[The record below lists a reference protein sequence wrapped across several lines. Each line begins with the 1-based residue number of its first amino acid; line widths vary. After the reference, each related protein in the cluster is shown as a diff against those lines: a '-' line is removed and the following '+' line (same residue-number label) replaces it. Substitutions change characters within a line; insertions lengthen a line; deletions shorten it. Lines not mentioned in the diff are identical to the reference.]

1 MSKPIG
7 PLKQRGKLGSTI
19 CRFGGN
25 RRTKESFLSA
35 YVSIPLI
42 SVDCYLLTAAAVTEL
57 DDKIKEYI
65 TDMVNE
71 KVDQIFKIRMEAVD
85 SEIDSIKSR
94 MDTADSR
101 SQAQTRKQSKLEHEA
116 ESLAGAMDAV
126 RSNQLETER
135 IMRNITLQFARQTS
149 SRR

>member
-1 MSKPIG
+1 M
-7 PLKQRGKLGSTI
+7 
-19 CRFGGN
+19 C
-25 RRTKESFLSA
+25 
-35 YVSIPLI
+35 IPL
-42 SVDCYLLTAAAVTEL
+42 YLRRLLIAAAVTEL

-65 TDMVNE
+65 TDVVNE
-71 KVDQIFKIRMEAVD
+71 KVDQMFKIRMEAVD